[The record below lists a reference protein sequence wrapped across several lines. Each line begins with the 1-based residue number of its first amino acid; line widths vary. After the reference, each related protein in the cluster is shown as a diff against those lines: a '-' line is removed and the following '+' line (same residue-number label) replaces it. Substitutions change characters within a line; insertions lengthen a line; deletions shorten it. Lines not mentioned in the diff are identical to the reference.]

1 MKFKSENTLLYFLP
15 NKKILLDKKYT
26 KLASFDLDHTLIKP
40 KDNRVHP
47 KSIDDFELV
56 FENIIDKL
64 TELYKQNYNIVIFS
78 NQSDLLS
85 IEKQEK
91 KKIVLGRIEKLI
103 DLLGFEISIFI
114 STQKNI
120 FRKPN
125 LGMLDFFIE
134 KTNIK
139 LDYKNSYYVGDAGGR
154 IKTKQGKKDF
164 ACSDRMFAINANLKF
179 YTPEEFFIENYNEN
193 IKYVCINKA
202 ETLFLNGK
210 NLELEISKQEDKIKK
225 IIKNNI
231 IFFQGPP
238 ASGKSY
244 LSNRLEKLGYNIIS
258 QDRLG
263 TKAKV
268 ISEFKKLLKDMNNK
282 IVLDNT
288 NGSKKYRNS
297 FTEIL
302 NKQNR
307 EYVLINIDISKEQS
321 FFLNNYRSKVQNITA
336 LPDVAIHSYF
346 KRLEKINKD
355 EGFMEIYQLQF
366 LPKFKNVKEKELFY
380 QFF

>member
-1 MKFKSENTLLYFLP
+1 
-15 NKKILLDKKYT
+15 
-26 KLASFDLDHTLIKP
+26 
-40 KDNRVHP
+40 
-47 KSIDDFELV
+47 
-56 FENIIDKL
+56 
-64 TELYKQNYNIVIFS
+64 
-78 NQSDLLS
+78 
-85 IEKQEK
+85 
-91 KKIVLGRIEKLI
+91 
-103 DLLGFEISIFI
+103 
-114 STQKNI
+114 
-120 FRKPN
+120 
-125 LGMLDFFIE
+125 
-134 KTNIK
+134 
-139 LDYKNSYYVGDAGGR
+139 
-154 IKTKQGKKDF
+154 
-164 ACSDRMFAINANLKF
+164 
-179 YTPEEFFIENYNEN
+179 
-193 IKYVCINKA
+193 
-202 ETLFLNGK
+202 
-210 NLELEISKQEDKIKK
+210 
-225 IIKNNI
+225 
-231 IFFQGPP
+231 
-238 ASGKSY
+238 
-244 LSNRLEKLGYNIIS
+244 
-258 QDRLG
+258 LG